1 MRKIPTRRIRK
12 NRSCKHMFSKKY
24 RYTLLH
30 SDTIETQ
37 PISSPEELINFVIGA
52 NNKLIDR
59 KEKGWIYAEKIKES
73 RHGEVLLYGK
83 RIDLPIFED
92 NPYFDELLATF
103 HTKKLIPF
111 VELLPSN
118 VSEEEEVLEVD
129 KMDQVLSVEQEVQ
142 FSEDSLQT
150 ESENRRTLLEQTLR
164 KRRQQSKNERNGV

>member
-1 MRKIPTRRIRK
+1 
-12 NRSCKHMFSKKY
+12 MFSKKY

-30 SDTIETQ
+30 SDTIESQ

-59 KEKGWIYAEKIKES
+59 KEKGWIYAEKLKES
-73 RHGEVLLYGK
+73 RHGEILLYGK

-111 VELLPSN
+111 VELLPSS
-118 VSEEEEVLEVD
+118 VSEEEDALGMD
-129 KMDQVLSVEQEVQ
+129 TMDQGFTDEQEVQ
-142 FSEDSLQT
+142 LSEEIPQT
-150 ESENRRTLLEQTLR
+150 ESENRKTLLEQALR
-164 KRRQQSKNERNGV
+164 QRRQQSKKEQGGV

>member
-1 MRKIPTRRIRK
+1 
-12 NRSCKHMFSKKY
+12 MFSKKY

-30 SDTIETQ
+30 SDTIEAQ
-37 PISSPEELINFVIGA
+37 PISSTEELINFVIGA

-59 KEKGWIYAEKIKES
+59 KETGWIYVEKIKES
-73 RHGEVLLYGK
+73 RHGEILLYGK

-92 NPYFDELLATF
+92 NPYFDNLLSNF
-103 HTKKLIPF
+103 HSKKLIPF

-118 VSEEEEVLEVD
+118 VSEEEEVLEVG
-129 KMDQVLSVEQEVQ
+129 KMDQVLSVEQEAQ

-164 KRRQQSKNERNGV
+164 KRRQQSKKERNGV

>member
-1 MRKIPTRRIRK
+1 MRKVPTRRIRK

-30 SDTIETQ
+30 SDTIEAQ

-73 RHGEVLLYGK
+73 RHGEILLYGK

-92 NPYFDELLATF
+92 NPYFDNLLYNF

-111 VELLPSN
+111 VELLPSS
-118 VSEEEEVLEVD
+118 VSEEEDVLE
-129 KMDQVLSVEQEVQ
+129 MDTIAQGFPDEQKSQ
-142 FSEDSLQT
+142 FSE
-150 ESENRRTLLEQTLR
+150 E
-164 KRRQQSKNERNGV
+164 RQGK

>member
-1 MRKIPTRRIRK
+1 MRKVPTRRIRK

-24 RYTLLH
+24 RYPLLH
-30 SDTIETQ
+30 SDTIESQ
-37 PISSPEELINFVIGA
+37 PISSPEDLINFVIGA

-73 RHGEVLLYGK
+73 RHGEILLYGK

-111 VELLPSN
+111 VELLPSS
-118 VSEEEEVLEVD
+118 VSEEEDVLGVD
-129 KMDQVLSVEQEVQ
+129 TMDQGFTDEQEAQ
-142 FSEDSLQT
+142 FSEDSIQT
-150 ESENRRTLLEQTLR
+150 ESESKKTLLKQVLR
-164 KRRQQSKNERNGV
+164 EHRQQSKKEQGDV